1 MEIDFEVDA
10 FDEGVVCVILYGGI
24 KDFPLLYGN
33 G

>member
-10 FDEGVVCVILYGGI
+10 FDEGRRLRDVIRGI